1 MSPEFMSKKIN
12 LNIHDLYHLFARWFR
27 SKRMR
32 RFAVAFH
39 PDRAEMILD
48 VGGTE
53 FNWALIDHSKN
64 VVLLNLGIPPIKDLS
79 FKYLV
84 ADGRALPF
92 PDQSVTIVYSNSVI
106 EHLSNWENQQRF
118 AAEVRR
124 VGKRYYIQTPN
135 RRFWIEP
142 HLLTPFIHFLP
153 QNWQKKLLRHFTL
166 WGWLTHPSKQ
176 QVERFLEE
184 IRLLSRDELTTLFP
198 DGVLWEERFFVWIK
212 SFIVCKL

>member
-1 MSPEFMSKKIN
+1 M
-12 LNIHDLYHLFARWFR
+12 NIHRLYRPFQRYFR
-27 SKRMR
+27 LKRMR
-32 RFAVAFH
+32 DFIRLFELTGQSQIV
-39 PDRAEMILD
+39 D
-48 VGGTE
+48 VGGTL
-53 FNWALIDHSKN
+53 FNWSLI
-64 VVLLNLGIPPIKDLS
+64 PIKPNLLIVNLHPPTE
-79 FKYLV
+79 KMKLNNVTWIV